1 VFQFPDYFETNQKAL
16 SHLMEVGAGASLPR
30 AAVLAQRIKTT
41 NWIT

>member
-16 SHLMEVGAGASLPR
+16 SHPIEVHVGASLAR
-30 AAVLAQRIKTT
+30 AAVLVQRIKTT

>member
-1 VFQFPDYFETNQKAL
+1 MSNFPDYFETNQKTL
-16 SHLMEVGAGASLPR
+16 SGAIEVGAEASLAR